1 MKTNTVRQP
10 ERSKGL
16 GVVAEVVDVR
26 TRRRDQTRREI
37 LTLAWEL
44 AERDGIA
51 NLSLR
56 ELARTVGMQAPSLYT
71 YFGSKGAIFDAMF
84 AEGYRQLDEF
94 YAGIELDPTDAKAT
108 LTAAT
113 VAFLRFCQ
121 ASLPRYQLMFTR
133 VVADWQPSPE
143 AYAVSVASYERMA
156 VRMESVGI
164 ASDDTRDLWTAITAG
179 LAAQQLANDPDGDRW
194 VRLAGDAT
202 AMFLNHIGRAK

>member
-1 MKTNTVRQP
+1 MLSNTVRRY
-10 ERSKGL
+10 ELGKGT
-16 GVVAEVVDVR
+16 AITADVVDVR

-37 LTLAWEL
+37 LALAWEL

-56 ELARTVGMQAPSLYT
+56 ELARTAGMQAPSLYT

-84 AEGYRQLDEF
+84 AEGYRQLDEL
-94 YAGIELDPTDAKAT
+94 YAELDIDPGDLAET

-113 VAFLRFCQ
+113 VEFLRFCQ

-143 AYAVSVASYERMA
+143 AYTASVESYERMA
-156 VRMESVGI
+156 ARMATIGI
-164 ASDDTRDLWTAITAG
+164 DGDDTRDLWIAITAG
-179 LAAQQLANDPDGDRW
+179 LAAQQLANDPGGDRW
-194 VRLAGDAT
+194 IRLAGDAT
-202 AMFLNHIGRAK
+202 TMFLHHIGRAQ